1 MKKRLLF
8 ILFILFLSACS
19 QAEEPNEPEPAQ
31 VDPAASMPENMPD
44 DFDFSVQFGVGKNNE
59 VNTFEGTVTKDLIA
73 DGTATTEVTL
83 TEEERKAVYEK
94 MKEINIVETKE
105 FTPEPV
111 NGTMCNIE
119 PHEDDEW
126 EIIIDGETITH
137 SVSGA
142 YCDPTEDAEQLI
154 GLRDNVFS
162 IIRGK
167 EAYKELPDAKG
178 GYD

>member
-59 VNTFEGTVTKDLIA
+59 INTFGGTVTKDLIA

-83 TEEERKAVYEK
+83 TEEEMKAVYEK

-119 PHEDDEW
+119 LHEDDEW

-154 GLRDNVFS
+154 GLRDDVFS